1 MGLCPLIIRKNT
13 SSPICKQMMMKMMP
27 NNRQMKD
34 TPMLRKG
41 WGRGCSQSCLRSA
54 GRNSESSIGGRGA
67 LMSVG
72 SMLIGGQERGSSS
85 NMLSSAGFTSRSTSS
100 PSSSSS
106 SKIVLVV
113 GAEMSERRS

>member
-1 MGLCPLIIRKNT
+1 
-13 SSPICKQMMMKMMP
+13 MKMMP

-34 TPMLRKG
+34 TPILRKG
-41 WGRGCSQSCLRSA
+41 WGRGCSRSCLRSD
-54 GRNSESSIGGRGA
+54 GRNTESSIGGRGA

-72 SMLIGGQERGSSS
+72 SMLIGGGQERGSSS
-85 NMLSSAGFTSRSTSS
+85 NTLSSAGFTSRSTSS
-100 PSSSSS
+100 PSSSSSSSS